1 VIAMLRMTKDA
12 RNIWRDAGL
21 ESIRRQDGYLGAE
34 HILLALLSNPS
45 GIGVAV
51 TGVSLEDAREAL
63 HRLDDQALAAIG
75 ISIETPDS
83 MRKRRQSRMSV
94 TDSVK
99 RMLVGARREAERR
112 GAKSIDTRHFM
123 LAIVNAE
130 RPNLA
135 LRLLEELGR
144 DPVRIRAALDERA
157 AS

>member
-1 VIAMLRMTKDA
+1 MLRMTKDA

-21 ESIRRQDGYLGAE
+21 ESLRRQDGYVGSE
-34 HILLALLSNPS
+34 HILLALLSNPN

-51 TGVSLEDAREAL
+51 TGISLEEAREAL
-63 HRLDDQALAAIG
+63 HRMDDQALAAIG
-75 ISIETPDS
+75 ISIEAPDS
-83 MRKRRQSRMSV
+83 MDKRRHGRMSV

-99 RMLVGARREAERR
+99 RTLADARREAERR
-112 GAKSIDTRHFM
+112 GAKAIDTRHFM
-123 LAIVNAE
+123 LAIVNAD

-144 DPVRIRAALDERA
+144 DPAHIRAQLDERA